1 MFGWIHR
8 FFSRKIFT
16 IAAAGTLSDENDFK
30 NSYPTRV
37 FVENTT
43 GAPTSLLFDMDDPTN
58 PSAAFV
64 DLYTTAG
71 SLYTLAVTPGKWVAI
86 DSDIS
91 KLIGASRIKV
101 ACAAWSAGGRIFFD
115 TCT

>member
-1 MFGWIHR
+1 MLGWIYR
-8 FFSRKIFT
+8 FFSRKTFT
-16 IAAAGTLSDENDFK
+16 VAAAGTLSSENDFG
-30 NSYPTRV
+30 SCYPTRV

-43 GAPTSLLFDMDDPTN
+43 GAPTSLLFDLDDPT
-58 PSAAFV
+58 SATATFV

-71 SLYTLAVTPGKWVAI
+71 AAYTLAVTPGKWVAI